1 MLALHWALGHQG
13 GYRRIDLIPSL
24 PTDRDGNSVLAV
36 AEDCFSTWAEIGIF
50 PGKQPS
56 LIANWFEREIIGRF
70 GIPKIVR
77 TDNGR
82 EFEGEFG

>member
-1 MLALHWALGHQG
+1 M
-13 GYRRIDLIPSL
+13 
-24 PTDRDGNSVLAV
+24 AV
-36 AEDCFSTWAEIGIF
+36 DCFSKWAEIGIF

-82 EFEGEFG
+82 EFEGEFGSLMKLYGVTRRITSPSHP